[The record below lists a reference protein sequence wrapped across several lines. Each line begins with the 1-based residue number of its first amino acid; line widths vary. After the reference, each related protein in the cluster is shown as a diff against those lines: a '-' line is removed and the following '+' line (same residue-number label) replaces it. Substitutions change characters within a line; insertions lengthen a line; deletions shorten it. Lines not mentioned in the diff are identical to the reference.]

1 MQNKAF
7 STNKTLNFKGQLI
20 DLATPKI
27 MAILN
32 VTPDSFY
39 DGGKYADE
47 KSIVSRAR
55 QVIGEGAAFIDIGG
69 YSSRPG
75 AADIPEEEEIRRVLP
90 AIKIVSREFPELLIS
105 VDTFRSRVAKAA
117 VEYGASMINDISGG
131 SLDETMLPVVAGLN
145 VPYVVMHMKGDP
157 QTMQKQAVYE
167 NVVKEVLDYF
177 QKKVHRI
184 NESGIKDVIIDPG
197 FGFSKTRE
205 QNFELLD
212 NLDLFRVF
220 GRPVMA
226 GLSRKSMIWKTLGQ
240 QPEDALNGTTALNT
254 IALLRG
260 ADILRVHDVKAA
272 SEVVRLIQ
280 ALAQSRSAG

>member
-7 STNKTLNFKGQLI
+7 STNKTLNFRGRLI
-20 DLATPKI
+20 DLGTPKI

-39 DGGKYADE
+39 DGGMYADE
-47 KSIVSRAR
+47 KSIVSRVR

-105 VDTFRSRVAKAA
+105 VDTFRSGVARAA
-117 VEYGASMINDISGG
+117 VGHGAAMINDISGG

-145 VPYVVMHMKGDP
+145 VPYVAMHMKGDP
-157 QTMQKQAVYE
+157 QTMQKHAVYE

-184 NESGIKDVIIDPG
+184 TESGIKDVIIDPG

-272 SEVVRLIQ
+272 SEVIRLIQ
-280 ALAQSRSAG
+280 ALEQSRSAG

>member
-75 AADIPEEEEIRRVLP
+75 AAEIPEDEEIRRVLP

-117 VEYGASMINDISGG
+117 VEHGASMINDISGG

-226 GLSRKSMIWKTLGQ
+226 SLSRKSMIWKTLGQ